1 MSNNNIDR
9 RLSIAPMMDHT
20 DRHFRYFMR
29 LLSKHA
35 VLYTEMIT
43 TGALLHGDRQRFLD
57 FNDIE
62 YPLAIQ
68 LGGSNP
74 DDLAECAKMA
84 EDEGYDEVN
93 LNIGCPSDRVQNGQ
107 FGACLMSNKNLVAE
121 CVNKIRP
128 LIKIPVT
135 IKTRIGIDDLD
146 SYEFLYGF
154 IKVTSKAGCDTFII
168 HARKAILSGLS
179 PKENRDIPP
188 LNYERVHKIKQDFPE
203 LNITING
210 GFTELDEIK
219 SQLEHVDG
227 VMVGRAAYQNP
238 FMLAEADKLL
248 FESTDVSITR
258 ETVLNKYRD
267 YVAEQIQRGE
277 RIKNLTRHIIGLY
290 QGQPGARK
298 YRQLLSAPVPEGKN
312 NIQFLDDVIHSIS
325 NYQQQSGKL

>member
-1 MSNNNIDR
+1 MNKNIIDR

-20 DRHFRYFMR
+20 DKHFRYFMR

-43 TGALLHGDRQRFLD
+43 TGALIHGDRDRFLA
-57 FNDIE
+57 FNDVE
-62 YPLAIQ
+62 HPLAIQ

-74 DDLAECAKMA
+74 EDLSECAIMSEQK
-84 EDEGYDEVN
+84 GYDEVN

-121 CVNKIRP
+121 CVNNIQNKV
-128 LIKIPVT
+128 KIPVT

-146 SYEFLYGF
+146 SYEFLYDF
-154 IKVTSKAGCDTFII
+154 IKTTQAAGCNTFII

-188 LNYERVHKIKQDFPE
+188 LNYERVYKIKQDFPE

-210 GFTELDEIK
+210 GFTELSHIK
-219 SQLEHVDG
+219 SQLTYVDG

-238 FMLAEADKLL
+238 YLLAETDNIL
-248 FESTDVSITR
+248 FEKNTPTPTR
-258 ETVLNKYRD
+258 ETILNEYRNYAD
-267 YVAEQIQRGE
+267 EQVQQGE
-277 RIKNLTRHIIGLY
+277 KIKNLTRHIIGLY
-290 QGQPGARK
+290 QSQPGARK
-298 YRQLLSAPVPEGKN
+298 YRQLLSASIPEGKN
-312 NIQFLDDVIHSIS
+312 NIQFLDNAIETLFS
-325 NYQQQSGKL
+325 

>member
-1 MSNNNIDR
+1 MALDIIDR

-43 TGALLHGDRQRFLD
+43 TGALIHGDRTRFLT
-57 FNDIE
+57 FNEIE
-62 YPLAIQ
+62 HPLAIQ

-74 DDLAECAKMA
+74 ADLAECAKIA
-84 EDEGYDEVN
+84 EDEAYDEVN

-121 CVNKIRP
+121 CVNTINAKV
-128 LIKIPVT
+128 KIPVT

-146 SYEFLYGF
+146 SYDFLYDF
-154 IKVTSKAGCDTFII
+154 ISTTHSAGCDTYII

-179 PKENRDIPP
+179 PKENREIPP

-210 GFTELDEIK
+210 GFTQLDEIK
-219 SQLEHVDG
+219 SQLHSVDG

-238 FMLAEADKLL
+238 YMLAEVDN
-248 FESTDVSITR
+248 FIFDNSEPIPSRESI
-258 ETVLNKYRD
+258 LYKYRD
-267 YVAEQIQRGE
+267 YIEEQLQHGV

-298 YRQLLSAPVPEGKN
+298 YRQLLSQAIPNDKN
-312 NIQFLDDVIHSIS
+312 NIQFMDDVIRYILNPHSE
-325 NYQQQSGKL
+325 